1 MAAKGHQKTL
11 RRIVGFPEGF
21 RLPRWLAWGRVGPV
35 LGARGHRTGTNRP
48 KRISRLALALL
59 GRTIFKV
66 VRQVVS
72 PIIGRPVAPH
82 TLRHSFAT
90 RLREHGADLQ
100 LIQES
105 LGHASIT
112 TTVRYAHIATGKRRQ
127 DLARLLEGPGE

>member
-1 MAAKGHQKTL
+1 
-11 RRIVGFPEGF
+11 
-21 RLPRWLAWGRVGPV
+21 LPRWLAWGRVGPV

-66 VRQVVS
+66 VWQVVS

-100 LIQES
+100 LTQES

>member
-1 MAAKGHQKTL
+1 M
-11 RRIVGFPEGF
+11 R
-21 RLPRWLAWGRVGPV
+21 
-35 LGARGHRTGTNRP
+35 GALVRAPAGT
-48 KRISRLALALL
+48 IAL
-59 GRTIFKV
+59 T
-66 VRQVVS
+66 
-72 PIIGRPVAPH
+72 RPVAPH